1 MKKNFYF
8 VIDFICVTI
17 VFLLITISFSCKK
30 QLEVG
35 SKDVDFLFLENVI
48 DSIREEYGHLAENT
62 TANYLLEDSVLI
74 FTDTFFK
81 SEDKQ
86 FLYDQLNNE
95 GSKNWDFE
103 KINQTV
109 VVKKETLDKLFAP
122 SLEEGWMKFHQIY
135 GKGFLMLSDPL
146 FNAKC
151 NLCILEINY
160 FCGSKCGGGNVSL
173 FKKTNGKWIFVK
185 KYSEWVS

>member
-1 MKKNFYF
+1 MKNNFYF
-8 VIDFICVTI
+8 FIDFICVKS
-17 VFLLITISFSCKK
+17 VFLLIIISSSCARQSQVGKK
-30 QLEVG
+30 H
-35 SKDVDFLFLENVI
+35 VDYLFLENVI
-48 DSIREEYGHLAENT
+48 DSIREEYSYLAENT
-62 TANYLLEDSVLI
+62 IANHLLEDSVLI
-74 FTDTFFK
+74 FTDAFFK

-86 FLYDQLNNE
+86 ILYDQLNNKI
-95 GSKNWDFE
+95 SKSWDFE

-146 FNAKC
+146 FNAKA
-151 NLCILEINY
+151 NLCVLEINY